1 MYNVYCLRGLS
12 LVEEKE
18 TEKNVKEVVII
29 GAGPAGLTAAIYSGR
44 AGHKPVV
51 IGGEQPGGQ
60 IINSST
66 LDNFPGFPEGISG
79 PDFGYKMIEQ
89 AGRFEVD
96 LDFDIVDEVDLLKRP
111 YRIDT
116 TLESYYAKTII
127 IATGAKPRQL
137 GLPNENQ
144 LIGSGVSYC
153 ATCDGALYKDK
164 VVAVVGGGDV
174 ALEEADFLTRFANKV
189 YLIHRRD
196 EFRGSEILAR
206 KVRENP
212 DIECLCSN
220 EVEELMEDKSGL
232 SGIRVFNKKKG
243 ESEVLDDVDG
253 IFIAIGYIPNNSLFK
268 EKLDLNDAG
277 YIITND
283 KQETN
288 LPGVYA
294 AGDIQDQ
301 RYQQVVTAAAS
312 GAKAAMELDV
322 YLNDYN

>member
-1 MYNVYCLRGLS
+1 M
-12 LVEEKE
+12 KE
-18 TEKNVKEVVII
+18 NQTEKNLKEVVII

-79 PDFGYKMIEQ
+79 PDFGQKMIEQ
-89 AGRFEVD
+89 AGRFDVE
-96 LDFDIVDEVDLLKRP
+96 LDFDIVDEVDLSKRP

-137 GLPNENQ
+137 GLPNENK
-144 LIGSGVSYC
+144 LIGRGVSYC
-153 ATCDGALYKDK
+153 ATCDGALYRDK

-174 ALEEADFLTRFANKV
+174 ALEEADFLTRFADKV

-196 EFRGSEILAR
+196 EFRGSEILSKRA
-206 KVRENP
+206 RENP
-212 DIECLCSN
+212 DIDCLCSN
-220 EVEELMEDKSGL
+220 EVEELLEDKNGL
-232 SGIRVFNKKKG
+232 SGIRVFDKREGK
-243 ESEVLDDVDG
+243 SEILDNVNG
-253 IFIAIGYIPNNSLFK
+253 IFIAIGYIPNNSLF
-268 EKLDLNDAG
+268 EGKLKLNDSG
-277 YIITND
+277 YIVTND

-301 RYQQVVTAAAS
+301 RYQQVITAAAS

-322 YLNDYN
+322 YLNE

>member
-1 MYNVYCLRGLS
+1 M
-12 LVEEKE
+12 KE
-18 TEKNVKEVVII
+18 NQTEKNLKEVVII

-79 PDFGYKMIEQ
+79 PDFGQKMIEQ
-89 AGRFEVD
+89 AGRFDVE
-96 LDFDIVDEVDLLKRP
+96 LDFDIVDEVDLSKRP

-137 GLPNENQ
+137 GLPNENK
-144 LIGSGVSYC
+144 LIGRGVSYC
-153 ATCDGALYKDK
+153 ATCDGALYRDK

-174 ALEEADFLTRFANKV
+174 ALEEADFLTRFADKV

-196 EFRGSEILAR
+196 EFRGSEILSKRA
-206 KVRENP
+206 RENP
-212 DIECLCSN
+212 DIDCLCSN
-220 EVEELMEDKSGL
+220 EVEELLEDKNGL
-232 SGIRVFNKKKG
+232 SGIRVFDKREGK
-243 ESEVLDDVDG
+243 SEILDNVNG
-253 IFIAIGYIPNNSLFK
+253 IFIAIGYIPNNSLF
-268 EKLDLNDAG
+268 EGKLKLNDSG
-277 YIITND
+277 YIVTNE

-301 RYQQVVTAAAS
+301 RYQQVITAAAS

-322 YLNDYN
+322 YLNE

>member
-1 MYNVYCLRGLS
+1 M
-12 LVEEKE
+12 EEKE
-18 TEKNVKEVVII
+18 KNLKEVVII

-44 AGHKPVV
+44 SGHKPVV

-79 PDFGYKMIEQ
+79 PDFGQKMIEQ
-89 AGRFEVD
+89 ASRFEVE
-96 LDFDIVDEVDLLKRP
+96 LDFDIVEEVDLSERP

-137 GLPNENQ
+137 GLPNENK

-153 ATCDGALYKDK
+153 ATCDGALYRDK

-174 ALEEADFLTRFANKV
+174 ALEEADFLTRFASKV

-196 EFRGSEILAR
+196 EFRGSEILSR
-206 KVRENP
+206 RVRENP
-212 DIECLCSN
+212 DIVCLCSN
-220 EVEELMEDKSGL
+220 EVEELLEDKNGL
-232 SGIRVFNKKKG
+232 SGIRVFDKKKG
-243 ESEVLDDVDG
+243 KTDVLDDVDG

-268 EKLDLNDAG
+268 ERLELNDAG

-301 RYQQVVTAAAS
+301 RYQQVITAAAS
-312 GAKAAMELDV
+312 GAKVAMELDA
-322 YLNDYN
+322 YLNE

>member
-1 MYNVYCLRGLS
+1 M
-12 LVEEKE
+12 EEKE
-18 TEKNVKEVVII
+18 TKKNLKDVVII
-29 GAGPAGLTAAIYSGR
+29 GAGPAGLTAAIYTGR

-66 LDNFPGFPEGISG
+66 LDNFPGFPDGISG
-79 PDFGYKMIEQ
+79 PDFGQKMIDQ
-89 AGRFEVD
+89 ASRFEVD
-96 LDFDIVDEVDLLKRP
+96 LDFDIVEEVDLSKRP

-137 GLPNENQ
+137 GLPNENK

-153 ATCDGALYKDK
+153 ATCDGALYRDK

-196 EFRGSEILAR
+196 EFRGSEILSR
-206 KVRENP
+206 RVRENP

-220 EVEELMEDKSGL
+220 EVEELIEYKNGL
-232 SGIRVFNKKKG
+232 SGIRVFDKKQGK
-243 ESEVLDDVDG
+243 SDVLEDVDG
-253 IFIAIGYIPNNSLFK
+253 IFIAIGYTPNNSLFK
-268 EKLDLNDAG
+268 GKLKLNDAG

-301 RYQQVVTAAAS
+301 RYQQVITAAGS
-312 GAKAAMELDV
+312 GAKAAMELDA
-322 YLNDYN
+322 YLNE